1 MNIFEVEG
9 DLIEMALEGRF
20 DVIAHGCNCM
30 CAMKRGLAPKMVEA
44 FGCNKF
50 PLEHNQYRGDI
61 NKLGQIDFKHFYLDN
76 GELHETI
83 NKIPI
88 GFLEGTINF
97 AVVNCYTQYNYSNSE
112 DPKPLDMMAL
122 ALCLKKMNHVF
133 KGKHIGLP
141 RIGAGLAGGRW
152 DQILPLI
159 KISLTDCGVTIV
171 SLKQ

>member
-1 MNIFEVEG
+1 MIIETEG

-30 CAMKRGLAPKMVEA
+30 CAMKRGIAIEMAKNFL
-44 FGCNKF
+44 CDRY
-50 PLEHNQYRGDI
+50 PLEGRGYKGDI
-61 NKLGQIDFKHFYLDN
+61 NKLGQIEFGLTGVNRSVPGGMVYPYFKGTLP
-76 GELHETI
+76 T
-83 NKIPI
+83 
-88 GFLEGTINF
+88 GFKKLI
-97 AVVNCYTQYNYSNSE
+97 VVNCYTQYNFSTEE

-122 ALCLKKMNHVF
+122 ALCLKKLNHAF
-133 KGKHIGLP
+133 KGSHIGLP

-159 KISLTDCGVTIV
+159 KISLTDCDVTIV